1 MLRIACRQYNLPHKL
16 RIGDGTC
23 LGTLRQETPQRTY
36 YNRQFFCSGL
46 PRLHEIQSMD
56 LLGGYPAQI
65 LPFFDGQLWTA
76 PKLVGQVVLSTCDA
90 KHALKEWNPFF
101 VKRATRNSYYQN
113 PGDFEVKLK
122 SYVLLAVR
130 KSLPNNPAS
139 GRSPERQL
147 SFALSL

>member
-1 MLRIACRQYNLPHKL
+1 MTSVSPRSRRDSGNKSSSSHASQKKDSILSKHASHRCRQYNLPHKL

-76 PKLVGQVVLSTCDA
+76 PI
-90 KHALKEWNPFF
+90 
-101 VKRATRNSYYQN
+101 
-113 PGDFEVKLK
+113 
-122 SYVLLAVR
+122 
-130 KSLPNNPAS
+130 
-139 GRSPERQL
+139 
-147 SFALSL
+147 

>member
-1 MLRIACRQYNLPHKL
+1 MSILELYRVAHRRRGESVRDILQADPS
-16 RIGDGTC
+16 IGFHAVEAIHYKKIDD
-23 LGTLRQETPQRTY
+23 
-36 YNRQFFCSGL
+36 YNRFVEAFLAEEFPGKYRPQCEACGASCIVDMRCEACFERMES
-46 PRLHEIQSMD
+46 
-56 LLGGYPAQI
+56 
-65 LPFFDGQLWTA
+65 
-76 PKLVGQVVLSTCDA
+76 
-90 KHALKEWNPFF
+90 FF